1 MEPSE
6 IRSELLDDHKGV
18 RELMA
23 RAAALVAALRA
34 GEARRDALH
43 EALGALADAT
53 LAHNAHEE
61 DLLKE
66 IIPTVDAW
74 GPARADVMYEQHRLE
89 HQALHA
95 AILRS
100 REHQRVEAMCA
111 DVDDLLARLAKH
123 MAREE
128 EAFLGE
134 DVLRDDSL
142 LLNYFGG

>member
-18 RELMA
+18 RERMA
-23 RAAALVAALRA
+23 RAAALVAGLRA
-34 GEARRDALH
+34 GEAPREALH
-43 EALGALADAT
+43 DALGALADAT

-61 DLLKE
+61 ELLKE
-66 IIPTVDAW
+66 VIPTVDAW

-95 AILRS
+95 AILRA
-100 REHQRVEAMCA
+100 RETPDVEALCA
-111 DVDDLLARLAKH
+111 EVDVLLAGLAKH
-123 MAREE
+123 MTREE

-134 DVLRDDSL
+134 DVLRDDNL